1 MGEAGGQ
8 ALCTSVER
16 SAGPCCIQTA
26 MGTEVAGRTAAAR
39 GGSAGDGGDRRGRY
53 RRLAALPWTDGTRR
67 ATATAAAAAAAAG
80 WLSLMLSLPRHSD
93 GTALY
98 DAGVPMHLP
107 PDWSLYH
114 TTAELAAAYA
124 AAVPPCPYA
133 SFLDVPVP
141 PANGSGV
148 TRGGGV
154 GGGGGDGDKEES
166 HILIPVVRLT
176 APPRRAAWGWA
187 SAPSPPPRKKV
198 ALLVFGEH
206 GRELISAQVGLRLLT
221 LLCPIP
227 ADAVGEAATAAAK
240 LAAASSRVTA
250 AEMAG
255 LVAEL
260 ARTELVLLPLAVPEG
275 RVAVERGHSCARL
288 NSRGV
293 DVNRNFGY
301 AWGGTDA
308 TSLPP
313 EECPGPAPFS
323 EAHPRRVAALV
334 TATRPD
340 AYVSVHAGDSALLT
354 PWDCGCGPVSGASAA
369 EDARLANDRARKK
382 VLTRAVNELRSAHC
396 PTCAAGTAVGL
407 FGYNAYGTAGDWVWA
422 VSGARWVLT
431 WEVYGDGGAHHDDC
445 VRMFNP
451 VGAAGVSSVV
461 ENWARAAFTLA
472 RAMHA
477 ADEPANGTAPAGV
490 GAAGLASGWGSFGG
504 AAGSAWPVRRLVSVG
519 PGRNDGG
526 FSGTWGGYMTA
537 SAALSAASIG
547 VLLFAM
553 RGRGDSGQRGR
564 VADGSPGS
572 TVQFAPTNSD
582 SGGSHMMSPSSSV
595 GGVGD
600 ADGEG
605 GGGPGDTYLKLA

>member
-1 MGEAGGQ
+1 MREGGSE
-8 ALCTSVER
+8 ALCASVER
-16 SAGPCCIQTA
+16 SASPRYMWAA
-26 MGTEVAGRTAAAR
+26 MGNKEAGGTAAAG
-39 GGSAGDGGDRRGRY
+39 GGSGGDGGDRRGRY
-53 RRLAALPWTDGTRR
+53 RRHSALPWTGGTRQ
-67 ATATAAAAAAAAG
+67 ATATGAAAAAAAG
-80 WLSLMLSLPRHSD
+80 WLLLVLSLPRQGG
-93 GTALY
+93 GTALFN
-98 DAGVPMHLP
+98 AGVPMHLP

-133 SFLDVPVP
+133 SYLDVPVP
-141 PANGSGV
+141 PANASGV

-154 GGGGGDGDKEES
+154 GGGGGDAGEEKPDTP
-166 HILIPVVRLT
+166 IPVVRLT
-176 APPRRAAWGWA
+176 APPQRAAWGWVSA
-187 SAPSPPPRKKV
+187 SSPPPRKKV

-227 ADAVGEAATAAAK
+227 ADAVGEAAAAAAK
-240 LAAASSRVTA
+240 LAAASSPVAA
-250 AEMAG
+250 AETAS

-260 ARTELVLLPLAVPEG
+260 ARTELILLPLAVPEG

-288 NSRGV
+288 NARGV

-323 EAHPRRVAALV
+323 EVHPRRVAALV

-340 AYVSVHAGDSALLT
+340 AYVSVHAGDAALLT
-354 PWDCGCGPVSGASAA
+354 PWDCGCGPVPGASAA
-369 EDARLANDRARKK
+369 EDARLADDRARKK
-382 VLTRAVNELRSAHC
+382 VLNRAVNELRSAHC

-407 FGYNAYGTAGDWVWA
+407 FGYNAYGTGGDWVWA

-451 VGAAGVSSVV
+451 VGAASVSSVV

-490 GAAGLASGWGSFGG
+490 GTAGLASGWGSVGG
-504 AAGSAWPVRRLVSVG
+504 AAGSAWPVRRLVGVG
-519 PGRNDGG
+519 PGRHDGG
-526 FSGTWGGYMTA
+526 LSGTWGGFMTA

-553 RGRGDSGQRGR
+553 RGRGDSGRRGR

-572 TVQFAPTNSD
+572 TVPLTPSHSD
-582 SGGSHMMSPSSSV
+582 CGSSRVLSPSSSAR
-595 GGVGD
+595 GVGD
-600 ADGEG
+600 ADQEG
-605 GGGPGDTYLKLA
+605 SGGPGDTYLKLA